1 MSRRYLYDPMSSEE
15 FRAYLENAG
24 TYGWQDGYKF
34 ARLFAFDPSGIDR
47 ALRGKQTPS
56 PTQGICAMLVAH
68 HPEVIPTLNAFV
80 NARATMKE
88 RNDG

>member
-1 MSRRYLYDPMSSEE
+1 MSRRYIYDQMSAEE
-15 FRAYLENAG
+15 FFAYLENTAS
-24 TYGWQDGYKF
+24 GWQDGYRF
-34 ARLFAFDPSGIDR
+34 ARLFGFDPSRINR
-47 ALRGKQTPS
+47 CIRGEENVS

-68 HPEVIPTLNAFV
+68 HPEIIPTLAAFA